1 MLSPKVR
8 CPGASSSV
16 RVPHYHIRL
25 FVIQLDA
32 MFSQAI
38 QFTLIFKYHARL
50 VCPCIALTFSVVVAT
65 ELIIVVLL
73 TLWLLTK
80 KTCTECSA

>member
-1 MLSPKVR
+1 MLALVY
-8 CPGASSSV
+8 V
-16 RVPHYHIRL
+16 YHIRL

-50 VCPCIALTFSVVVAT
+50 VCHCIALTFSVVVAT
-65 ELIIVVLL
+65 ELIIVG
-73 TLWLLTK
+73 TLNLMVVNQK
-80 KTCTECSA
+80 NMY